1 MTLAGAGLDA
11 VRDVGAPCVPLT
23 VGNLARHL
31 ERLSAGSRAAAQAT
45 ANAADPQPKGFRDLP
60 ATIEALI
67 LRDTFRAAGYTLR
80 SWLDLS
86 LINK

>member
-1 MTLAGAGLDA
+1 MTTAGAGLGAAGD
-11 VRDVGAPCVPLT
+11 RGAPCVPLT

-31 ERLSAGSRAAAQAT
+31 ERLSAGSRAAAQA
-45 ANAADPQPKGFRDLP
+45 AAIAADPQAKGFRDLP

-67 LRDTFRAAGYTLR
+67 LRDAFRAAGRTLR

-86 LINK
+86 LVNK